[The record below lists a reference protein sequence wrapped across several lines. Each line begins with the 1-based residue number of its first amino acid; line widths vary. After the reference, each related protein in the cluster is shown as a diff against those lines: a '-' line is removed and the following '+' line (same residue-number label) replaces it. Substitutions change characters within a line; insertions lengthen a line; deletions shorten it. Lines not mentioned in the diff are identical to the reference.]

1 MSGDVASTAARDRF
15 DLTGS
20 VIWVP
25 GGAGALGSV
34 VSRGLA
40 EHGAHVILAGRDAE
54 RTEARAKHIR
64 SLGLSAEARVLDV
77 TDEEAVDAQAAAI
90 VDDHGHL
97 DACVNL
103 AYRST
108 GKTIDV
114 MTSAEWLEGLQA
126 TALGAFLV
134 GRAAGRVLSD
144 GGSLVQFSSMY
155 GVVSPDPR
163 AYPESQSINPPD
175 YGFAKAGVLQ
185 LVRYQA
191 VQLASR
197 NVRVNAVVPGAFPG
211 EKPRADAEFI
221 ERLSSRAP
229 LGRVGDPEELVG
241 AVVFLCSRASTFVTG
256 TSITVDGGWTA
267 W

>member
-1 MSGDVASTAARDRF
+1 
-15 DLTGS
+15 

-25 GGAGALGSV
+25 GGAGALGRV

-40 EHGAHVILAGRDAE
+40 EHGAHVVLAGRDGAN
-54 RTEARAKHIR
+54 TEVQAAGIRA
-64 SLGLSAEARVLDV
+64 LGLSAEGRALDV
-77 TDEEAVDAQAAAI
+77 SDEAAVDEQAQSI
-90 VDDHGHL
+90 VADHGHL

-108 GKTIDV
+108 GKTFDEI
-114 MTSAEWLEGLQA
+114 TSAEWLEGLEA
-126 TALGAFLV
+126 SALGAFLV
-134 GRAAGRVLSD
+134 ARAAGRVISP
-144 GGSLVQFSSMY
+144 GGSIVQFSSMY

-163 AYPESQSINPPD
+163 AYPDTQSINPPD
-175 YGFAKAGVLQ
+175 YGFAKAGILQ

-191 VQLASR
+191 VQLAPR
-197 NVRVNAVVPGAFPG
+197 DVRVNAVVPGPFPG
-211 EKPRADAEFI
+211 PKARADAEFMA
-221 ERLSSRAP
+221 RLSSRVP
-229 LGRVGDPEELVG
+229 LGRIGEAEELVG